1 MTAAATKDVKTSV
14 RWILPIAL
22 LIFEVLAISLSFD
35 ALRRPEDSQGAIL
48 AFLNFASDFSKFGL
62 VFLGALTIISFERWS
77 THRETLATST
87 ATAPFLNLK
96 LGVHLLTFALFYVF
110 SGLLFS
116 IPSALNGEQRQM
128 MVLPWLFTGVA
139 TVLSLAWSIAPLSF
153 WQKIYQAEKASL
165 VLAFMAG
172 AATWLFAYFSR
183 NLWETL
189 GDTTLYLV
197 HQLLLLVFDEVYVDV
212 GQRLLGI
219 GDFIVEVGQPCSG
232 YEGIGMVSVFT
243 SLYLYMFRKELR
255 FPNALLLFP
264 IGILTIWLFN
274 FLRISVLIVIGA
286 KISPEMALNGFHSQA
301 GWIAFLLVCMGLFY
315 LAHRIH
321 FFSGADV
328 SATRTSVSLK
338 ENLGASTL
346 VPLTAV
352 FLTMLITNAFST
364 QSAINWLYPLPIA
377 AGTAALIYCWPAYR
391 FGVPRVDLQSVGVGV
406 LIFVIWIALHPA
418 SPETD
423 KAMHTLL
430 IQSSALT
437 SLAWITVRV
446 LGSVLIIPIIEEL
459 VFRGYLLCRL
469 AGEDV
474 RLAGPMTFSWIGFIV
489 SSVIFGLLHQAWLAG
504 IIAGAAYAWI
514 RYRSNHLWAPIIAH
528 AVTNGLIAAYVL
540 TTGTWSLW

>member
-1 MTAAATKDVKTSV
+1 MTAAATNDVKTSV

-62 VFLGALTIISFERWS
+62 VFLGALIIISFERWS
-77 THRETLATST
+77 THRETLATATS
-87 ATAPFLNLK
+87 TAPFLNLK

-116 IPSALNGEQRQM
+116 IPSALSGDQRQM
-128 MVLPWLFTGVA
+128 MVFPWLFTGVA
-139 TVLSLAWSIAPLSF
+139 TILSLGWSIAPLSF

-165 VLAFMAG
+165 VLAFLAG

-197 HQLLLLVFDEVYVDV
+197 HQLLLVVFDEVFVDV

-338 ENLGASTL
+338 KNLGASTL

-364 QSAINWLYPLPIA
+364 QSAINWLYPIPIA
-377 AGTAALIYCWPAYR
+377 AGIAALIYCWPAYR
-391 FGVPRVDLQSVGVGV
+391 FGRPRVDLHSAGIGV
-406 LIFVIWIALHPA
+406 LVFVIWIALHPA

-446 LGSVLIIPIIEEL
+446 LGSVLIIPIVEEL

-469 AGEDV
+469 AREDV

-504 IIAGAAYAWI
+504 LIAGAAYAWI

-540 TTGTWSLW
+540 TTSTWSLW